1 MDGAVW
7 LSGLMALAGVGFG
20 GLLSARAQ
28 DRAFRRE
35 ERRLWRDARRRTY
48 GEFVAAV
55 RQYRTY
61 VTGPDARIEVWAH
74 PGGGRLV
81 PGIGSEGAA
90 CQERMEAAFTA
101 VQMMAPDQET
111 VDKAHLLTSIARR
124 VAVAGAVH
132 GAGQVPGD
140 LDESLF
146 AAERDFLN
154 SVRHDLGLV
163 DLAAVPF
170 PEALAR
176 IDAGL
181 MAAYRERIP
190 EHAPE

>member
-1 MDGAVW
+1 MSGAVW

-20 GLLSARAQ
+20 GLLSSRAQ
-28 DRAFRRE
+28 DRAWRRE
-35 ERRLWRDARRRTY
+35 ELRLWRDARRRTY

-55 RQYRTY
+55 RQYRLY

-81 PGIGSEGAA
+81 PAIGIEGASY
-90 CQERMEAAFTA
+90 QEKMEATFTE
-101 VQMMAPDQET
+101 VQMMAPDQQI

-124 VAVAGAVH
+124 VAVAHAVH
-132 GAGQVPGD
+132 GAGQVPSE

-146 AAERDFLN
+146 TAERDFLN

-163 DLAAVPF
+163 DLEALPF
-170 PEALAR
+170 PDALAQ
-176 IDAGL
+176 IDARL
-181 MAAYRERIP
+181 VTAYRDRIP
-190 EHAPE
+190 GPASG